1 MPVLYSIGCVALGN
15 SGDRPKRKCNSVEL
29 FSFHSI
35 VTFYLCVLGRL
46 YSEQYYFLKYFPLVN
61 RTRVKIQKEPKQMTA
76 EFDRSQDVQCY
87 FERNFKFFSRPKMY
101 IWTYFQFYIARNLQC
116 KIQIAKFMKW
126 KNSTQTFA
134 EIFEELYYWLR

>member
-1 MPVLYSIGCVALGN
+1 MENFETLQEVSKCNPETQSEQVMLKKNDADRSVQCRVDTNLQFVQKPQSPQSTIKWSKLKWGMPVLYSIGCVALGN

-61 RTRVKIQKEPKQMTA
+61 RTRVKI
-76 EFDRSQDVQCY
+76 
-87 FERNFKFFSRPKMY
+87 
-101 IWTYFQFYIARNLQC
+101 
-116 KIQIAKFMKW
+116 
-126 KNSTQTFA
+126 
-134 EIFEELYYWLR
+134 